1 MTSDEIAPKE
11 LDRGLG
17 NRDVGVGIGDE
28 TASVIE
34 LTGVIKWFDL
44 SKGYGFIIPDNGMP
58 DILLHVACL
67 RRGGFQ
73 VAYQGAR
80 LVIEAQQRPRGLQ
93 ALRIISM
100 DEFNGDAPSGNAAGA
115 HARHG
120 HANGWLRASP
130 GQVVQST
137 AGFRIPHPG

>member
-80 LVIEAQQRPRGLQ
+80 VVIEAQQRPRGLQ

-100 DEFNGDAPSGNAAGA
+100 DE
-115 HARHG
+115 
-120 HANGWLRASP
+120 
-130 GQVVQST
+130 ST
-137 AGFRIPHPG
+137 AMHPAEMPLARTHVTVTPIGGFERVSFGMQKGV